1 MKDGGQ
7 VSTFS
12 QSIWAVLLAK
22 GAAGGGA
29 TLGPVRVVTIA
40 CYQPI
45 IRIGL
50 IAMPASLSSIAWF
63 TSSNR

>member
-1 MKDGGQ
+1 MGVRSARFHKVFGPSCLQ
-7 VSTFS
+7 K
-12 QSIWAVLLAK
+12 APP
-22 GAAGGGA
+22 GGGA